1 MGWKNLTFILIPHS
15 QSKIKQIRIPRF
27 ILFGMAIFLVVAI
40 GVMIFYIIGFQSK
53 SFLLS
58 RSREIQKQNII
69 LEKVVANLDSSLTTL
84 NSRIDSIEAMAE
96 NIRLEAK
103 ISDKDLKLNRG
114 ISVQLAESGLELPL
128 NRILSDIDRLEKR
141 SYVFERNFNA
151 LYNKCI
157 LNTDF
162 LKHLPSIRPAS
173 GTITK
178 DFNFLQQSDIYS
190 INEDSNPGVDITN
203 DEGTPILATADG
215 VVIVR
220 SVSNELGIYIEV
232 DHQNGYKTRYT
243 HLNQKGITVKPGD
256 KVTRGQTIGLMG
268 NTGMIP
274 LKAEAPHVMYTIEH
288 NGTFVDP
295 VDYFFTSDF
304 AYSEEILSE
313 QIQ

>member
-1 MGWKNLTFILIPHS
+1 MIPHS
-15 QSKIKQIRIPRF
+15 QSKIKQIRIPRY
-27 ILFGMAIFLVVAI
+27 ILFGIAIFLVVAI

-58 RSREIQKQNII
+58 SSREIKKQNVV
-69 LEKVVANLDSSLTTL
+69 LEKIVANLDSSLTTL
-84 NSRIDSIEAMAE
+84 SSRIDSIESVAE
-96 NIRLEAK
+96 KIRLEAK
-103 ISDKDLKLNRG
+103 ISDRDLKLTKG
-114 ISVQLAESGLELPL
+114 IGVQLAKGSLKLPL
-128 NRILSDIDRLEKR
+128 DRILSDIDRLEKR
-141 SYVFERNFNA
+141 SYVFERNFNS

-157 LNTDF
+157 LNSDF

-190 INEDSNPGVDITN
+190 INEDSHPGIDITN

-256 KVTRGQTIGLMG
+256 EVTRGQTIGLMG

-274 LKAEAPHVMYTIEH
+274 MKAEAPHVMYTIEH
-288 NGTFVDP
+288 NGTYVNP
-295 VDYFFTSDF
+295 ANYFSASDF
-304 AYSEEILSE
+304 ANSEEILSE

>member
-15 QSKIKQIRIPRF
+15 QSKIKQVRVQKYV
-27 ILFGMAIFLVVAI
+27 LFGMAIFLVVAT

-58 RSREIQKQNII
+58 RSRDIKEQNVV
-69 LEKVVANLDSSLTTL
+69 LEKIVANLDSSLTTL
-84 NSRIDSIEAMAE
+84 SSRIDSIEAVAE
-96 NIRLEAK
+96 KIRLEAK
-103 ISDKDLKLNRG
+103 ISDRDLKLNRD
-114 ISVQLAESGLELPL
+114 ISAQLAKSGLILPL

-141 SYVFERNFNA
+141 SYVFERNFNT

-157 LNTDF
+157 LNVDF

-190 INEDSNPGVDITN
+190 INEDSHPGIDITN

-215 VVIVR
+215 FVNIIEY
-220 SVSNELGIYIEV
+220 SNELGRYIEV

-243 HLNQKGITVKPGD
+243 HLNQKGITVKPKD
-256 KVTRGQTIGLMG
+256 EVTRGQTIGLMG

-274 LKAEAPHVMYTIEH
+274 MKAEAPHVMYTIEH
-288 NGTFVDP
+288 DGTYVNP
-295 VDYFFTSDF
+295 ADYFFASDF
-304 AYSEEILSE
+304 ANSEEILSE